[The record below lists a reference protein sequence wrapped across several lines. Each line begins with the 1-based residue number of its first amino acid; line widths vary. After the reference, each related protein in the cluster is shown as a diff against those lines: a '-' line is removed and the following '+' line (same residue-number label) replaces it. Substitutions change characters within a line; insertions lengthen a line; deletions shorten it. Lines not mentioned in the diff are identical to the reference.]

1 VIDQLKRKK
10 SMILNN
16 IKEQQD
22 AIQEKQAELEKIK
35 SSLLTKIEENNK
47 QQEELKILEETI
59 YNISDGNLKNLIK
72 YT

>member
-1 VIDQLKRKK
+1 MIDQLKRKK

-16 IKEQQD
+16 IKEQQE

-35 SSLLTKIEENNK
+35 SSLLAKIEENNK

-59 YNISDGNLKNLIK
+59 YNISDGNFLFKEPF
-72 YT
+72 

>member
-1 VIDQLKRKK
+1 MIDQLKRKK

>member
-1 VIDQLKRKK
+1 
-10 SMILNN
+10 MILNN

-22 AIQEKQAELEKIK
+22 VIQEKQAELEKIK